1 MPEPASEPFSES
13 VDARLPSPGPI
24 PVPGPGGNGAP
35 HPWEGF
41 LLVGVCVVSFTLIA
55 PLGNAGGLDA
65 RFLLV
70 PLVSFFLPAA
80 LWAWL
85 RGGLADT
92 FPGAKPG
99 PRTLCVAAAF
109 AVGGS
114 LVALSLAGLLTHVL
128 GRPGS
133 EPAQEALLLSVGPG
147 WRLLYFALA
156 PALCEEALFRGAFLR
171 ALRPWGPGAA
181 SICSA
186 LAFAAIHDSLI
197 KFLPVAILGWALAQ
211 VVLRTGNFWWAVAGH
226 ALHNAAVLGM
236 LSAGLGSQETLGWIL
251 VLPAL
256 VGASAIWLAMGR
268 RKAR

>member
-1 MPEPASEPFSES
+1 MGFS
-13 VDARLPSPGPI
+13 
-24 PVPGPGGNGAP
+24 
-35 HPWEGF
+35 
-41 LLVGVCVVSFTLIA
+41 VVLFTLIA
-55 PLGNAGGLDA
+55 PLGSMGGLQA

-70 PLVSFFLPAA
+70 PLVSFLLPAF

-85 RGGLADT
+85 RGGLAET
-92 FPGAKPG
+92 FLAAKPG

-109 AVGGS
+109 AIGGS
-114 LVALSLAGLLTHVL
+114 LMALSLAGLLTHL
-128 GRPGS
+128 SGRSGDD
-133 EPAQEALLLSVGPG
+133 PAQQALLLSVGSG

-171 ALRPWGPGAA
+171 ALRSWGPGAA
-181 SICSA
+181 SVCSA

-211 VVLRTGNFWWAVAGH
+211 IVLRTGNFWLAVAGH

-236 LSAGLGSQETLGWIL
+236 LSAGLGNQETLGWIW
-251 VLPAL
+251 VLPTL

-268 RKAR
+268 RRAR